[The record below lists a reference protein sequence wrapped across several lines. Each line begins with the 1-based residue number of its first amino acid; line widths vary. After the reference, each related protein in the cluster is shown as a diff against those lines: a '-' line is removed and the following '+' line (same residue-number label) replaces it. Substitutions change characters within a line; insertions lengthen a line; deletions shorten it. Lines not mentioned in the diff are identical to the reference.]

1 MDKILTPQAA
11 ASKIK
16 TGMTVMVGGFL
27 GIGTA
32 QVILQCLS
40 ETDVRDL
47 TIISNDASLPT
58 GPDGSAYYGLASL
71 IHKKQVKK
79 LITTHVGLNEE
90 VSAQVRAGELLLVL
104 VPQGSLVEM
113 VRAGG
118 IGLGGIITPT
128 GVGTMVEDYEYVIDT
143 IRIDGRKYLIQ
154 KALHADVALING
166 TMVDRKGNV
175 WYKGTTR
182 NFNQVMAMAA
192 DTVIAEADRLVPLG
206 AIEPENIMTP
216 GILVDFIVERGAGK
230 NG

>member
-1 MDKILTPQAA
+1 MEKRITPQEA

-16 TGMTVMVGGFL
+16 SGMTVMVGGFL

-32 QVILQCLS
+32 QNILQCLA
-40 ETDVRDL
+40 ETDVKDL
-47 TIISNDASLPT
+47 TIIANDGSIPT

-71 IHKKQVKK
+71 IHKKKVSK
-79 LITTHVGLNEE
+79 LITTHVGLNAE
-90 VSAQVRAGELLLVL
+90 VSAQVSEGELILVL
-104 VPQGSLVEM
+104 VPQGLLVEM

-128 GVGTMVEDYEYVIDT
+128 GVGTMVEDYEYVLDKIT
-143 IRIDGRKYLIQ
+143 IDGRQYLIQ

-166 TMVDRKGNV
+166 TMVDTKGNV

-192 DTVIAEADRLVPLG
+192 DTVIAEADQIVELG
-206 AIEPENIMTP
+206 KIEPENIMTP
-216 GILVDFIVERGAGK
+216 GILVDYMVEKGAK
-230 NG
+230 